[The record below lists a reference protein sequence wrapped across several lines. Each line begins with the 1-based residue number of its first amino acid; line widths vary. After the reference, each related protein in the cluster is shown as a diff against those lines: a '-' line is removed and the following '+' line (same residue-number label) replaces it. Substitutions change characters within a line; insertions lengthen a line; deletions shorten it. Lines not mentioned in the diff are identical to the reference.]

1 MAISFLELQ
10 RSTDGVV
17 EPDDPVIFDT
27 IVSSGGTDISYDTG
41 TGEITFETAD
51 YYFIDWFVAPSFGLP
66 TDGSN
71 FAIITSADDPPLTGS
86 SHVRVSPTVGFAI
99 LNVETPGMTARLVNM
114 SDSALTLSPAVTAKA
129 ALAVFAVSGL
139 NLAAPSP

>member
-10 RSTDGVV
+10 RSADGVV
-17 EPDDPVIFDT
+17 EPGDPVVFDT
-27 IVSSGGTDISYDTG
+27 IVSSSGTDISYDPG

-71 FAIITSADDPPLTGS
+71 FAIVTSADDPPLTDS
-86 SHVRVSPTVGFAI
+86 SHVRVSLTVGFAI
-99 LNVETPGMTARLVNM
+99 LNVETPGTTARLINM
-114 SDSALTLSPAVTAKA
+114 SDSALTPSPAVIAKA
-129 ALAVFAVSGL
+129 ALDVFGVAGADF
-139 NLAAPSP
+139 LAPPP